1 MRDRDTW
8 YYVYVGLL
16 VQVKSLRLIGHPYLI
31 TMLGFCSELKCFVYE
46 HIEYS
51 RSLHEVIKQKLE
63 WHDRIRVA
71 RDICS
76 ALCHIKR
83 ARFEPNQHIVPGYL
97 SASNILID
105 RNLRA
110 KVDTVLKRRDD
121 KQDFV
126 WDVNTFGYLLLNIL
140 TGIPGNFI
148 SYSYVRCVGLLNALD
163 KTAGQWPM
171 DLAEKLMNVCRR
183 CVDCNP
189 RDELRKK
196 YIMVIIVKEVNEIIE
211 KVSRIEVWYNSQ
223 MYSSPNWRIFILVQI
238 NLYLSMKGEYNSRA
252 MYER

>member
-16 VQVKSLRLIGHPYLI
+16 VQVKSLRLIGHPHLI

-76 ALCHIKR
+76 ALCYIKR
-83 ARFEPNQHIVPGYL
+83 ARFEPNQHIVPDYL

-126 WDVNTFGYLLLNIL
+126 WDVNTFGYLLLNLL

-163 KTAGQWPM
+163 KTARQWPM

-211 KVSRIEVWYNSQ
+211 KADEISRGSARTYDVVTSGRDQASDIPRQFYC
-223 MYSSPNWRIFILVQI
+223 PIFKV
-238 NLYLSMKGEYNSRA
+238 NLSI
-252 MYER
+252 